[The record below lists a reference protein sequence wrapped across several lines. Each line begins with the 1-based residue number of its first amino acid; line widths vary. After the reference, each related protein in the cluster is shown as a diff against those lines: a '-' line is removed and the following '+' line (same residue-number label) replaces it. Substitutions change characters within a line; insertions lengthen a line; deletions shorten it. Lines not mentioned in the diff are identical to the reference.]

1 MKGLSEVM
9 EMRYNISLKNPDE
22 SDGYYVSVIDGSRTA
37 FVMGPFKTESQCRLF
52 AYDESEGG
60 NHLLSNA
67 VRQIAYEIDPKTT
80 FACFGM
86 AKAETAKRTG
96 IFHSMYPNGE
106 LVAKISNRSG
116 ISGEEITAMVDA
128 RGNN

>member
-1 MKGLSEVM
+1 MQ
-9 EMRYNISLKNPDE
+9 YNLPLKNPDE

-37 FVMGPFKTESQCRLF
+37 FVMGPFKTEAQCRLF
-52 AYDESEGG
+52 AYDEDEGG

-67 VRQIAYEIDPKTT
+67 VRQIAYEIDKKTA

-86 AKAETAKRTG
+86 AKSETAKRTG
-96 IFHSMYPNGE
+96 IFHSMYPHGE
-106 LVAKISNRSG
+106 IVAMISNRSG
-116 ISGEEITAMVDA
+116 ISQEEMKRMVDE